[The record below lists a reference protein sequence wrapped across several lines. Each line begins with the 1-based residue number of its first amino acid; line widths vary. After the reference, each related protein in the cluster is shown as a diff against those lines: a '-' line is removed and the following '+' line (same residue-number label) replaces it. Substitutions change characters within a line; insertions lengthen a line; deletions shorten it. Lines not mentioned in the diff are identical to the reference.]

1 MHTVNDFA
9 NIVDT
14 RAAGGVH
21 FHNIHMAT
29 FDNRTAM
36 FANATWVS
44 RWATL
49 PVRADTIHAF
59 GNNAGRSCF
68 TRSANTSHNK
78 CLRNAISGK
87 CIFQGAH
94 HCILTDQI
102 GKGFWSVFPR
112 KNLIAL
118 VGGVRH
124 GTSEFRSCLSYA
136 AIVRTSRAMCEVG
149 HERI

>member
-1 MHTVNDFA
+1 MHTVNDLA

-36 FANATWVS
+36 FTHAAGIC

-59 GNNAGRSCF
+59 GNNARGCGF
-68 TRSANTSHNK
+68 TRSADTCHDK

-87 CIFQGAH
+87 GIFQGAH

-124 GTSEFRSCLSYA
+124 GTSDFRSCLSYA

>member
-1 MHTVNDFA
+1 MHTINNFA
-9 NIVDT
+9 DIVDT

-29 FDNRTAM
+29 FDYRTAM
-36 FANATWVS
+36 FTHAAGVS
-44 RWATL
+44 RWAAL
-49 PVRADTIHAF
+49 SIRANTIHAF
-59 GNNAGRSCF
+59 GNNARGCGF
-68 TRSANTSHNK
+68 TRSANTCHNK
-78 CLRNAISGK
+78 SLRNAISGK
-87 CIFQGAH
+87 CVFQGAH
-94 HCILTDQI
+94 HCILTNQI

-118 VGGVRH
+118 VCGVRH
-124 GTSEFRSCLSYA
+124 GTSVFRSCLSYA